1 MEGIL
6 KPLIDAALYDPS
18 EANPEGGKIDDMDKW
33 KW

>member
-18 EANPEGGKIDDMDKW
+18 EANPGGGKIDDMDKW